1 MLFQFWGC
9 FVKIGI
15 ITCKNRIQNV
25 VCLFGG
31 GVFRDIFNLMGTL
44 TLDK

>member
-9 FVKIGI
+9 FVKIGV
-15 ITCKNRIQNV
+15 ITCKYRIQNV
-25 VCLFGG
+25 VLFGG
-31 GVFRDIFNLMGTL
+31 WVFRDIFNLMGTL

>member
-9 FVKIGI
+9 FVKIGV
-15 ITCKNRIQNV
+15 ITCKYRIQNV

-31 GVFRDIFNLMGTL
+31 WVFRDIFNPMGTL